1 MADTLLRDVTTIIC
15 LCMLWYL
22 FSSATNIASK
32 TVISE
37 FPYPQTVSMA
47 HLMAV
52 VCVMT
57 PALSLVDVKTGPPLS
72 VKKYLVTILPL
83 ALGKV
88 ATSVSSHIGILSV
101 SVSYAHTGEGEDTGS
116 VVV

>member
-1 MADTLLRDVTTIIC
+1 MAETLLKDVAKILC
-15 LCMLWYL
+15 LCTLWYL

-32 TVISE
+32 TVIVE

-47 HLMAV
+47 HLLVV
-52 VCVMT
+52 VCVMS
-57 PALSLVDVKTGPPLS
+57 PALWLFDVETGPSLS
-72 VKKYLVTILPL
+72 TKSYMVTVLPL

-101 SVSYAHTGEGEDTGS
+101 PVSYAHTGEGRRRM
-116 VVV
+116 

>member
-1 MADTLLRDVTTIIC
+1 MADTLLRDVSTIIC

-22 FSSATNIASK
+22 FSSATSIASK

-52 VCVMT
+52 VCIMT
-57 PALSLVDVKTGPPLS
+57 PVLSLVDVKTGPPLS
-72 VKKYLVTILPL
+72 VKRYLVAILPL

-101 SVSYAHTGEGEDTGS
+101 SVSYAHTGEGADTGS